1 MAERKD
7 LAAIDHTNIAYE
19 EVKFNLYRE
28 ADEIKNMNF
37 KEVVKY
43 RKEAGDIKV
52 RGKEIL
58 NPVFNWYQ
66 CGFSDKILTVI

>member
-7 LAAIDHTNIAYE
+7 LGAIDHTNVKYE
-19 EVKFNLYRE
+19 EVNFNLYRE
-28 ADEIKNMNF
+28 AEEIKNMSY
-37 KEVVKY
+37 KDIAKY

-52 RGKEIL
+52 RGRDIL

-66 CGFSDKILTVI
+66 CGLSDKLLSVI